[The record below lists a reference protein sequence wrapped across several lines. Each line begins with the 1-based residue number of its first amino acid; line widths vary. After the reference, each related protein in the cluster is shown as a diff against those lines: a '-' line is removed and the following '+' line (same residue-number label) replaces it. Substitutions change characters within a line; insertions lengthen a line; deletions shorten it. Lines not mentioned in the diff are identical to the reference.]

1 MLVHHKD
8 HNDEILAVVAHEIAH
23 WKYSHSLKM
32 ALINIIYVV
41 IFAAVMTPLINHKP
55 FLAAFNFDHENV
67 FILLFLFVHLYVYTI
82 DIPLRLCLNKY
93 SRKCELEAD
102 AFAVREAHYG
112 ESLRNGLVRN
122 FSQNKDLI
130 FEGYISKL
138 KSTHP
143 GLLERVETIEK
154 LLDKGDRKGDKLR
167 GRVPAEV
174 DQIRS
179 NKEEQDK

>member
-8 HNDEILAVVAHEIAH
+8 HNDEILSVVAHEVGH
-23 WKYSHSLKM
+23 WKFSHHLKQ

-41 IFAAVMTPLINHKP
+41 VFAAVMTPLLNHKP
-55 FLAAFNFDHENV
+55 FLAAFNFDHDNN
-67 FILLFLFVHLYVYTI
+67 FILLFLFIHLYVYTI

-122 FSQNKDLI
+122 FSQNKDLV

-138 KSTHP
+138 
-143 GLLERVETIEK
+143 
-154 LLDKGDRKGDKLR
+154 
-167 GRVPAEV
+167 
-174 DQIRS
+174 
-179 NKEEQDK
+179 